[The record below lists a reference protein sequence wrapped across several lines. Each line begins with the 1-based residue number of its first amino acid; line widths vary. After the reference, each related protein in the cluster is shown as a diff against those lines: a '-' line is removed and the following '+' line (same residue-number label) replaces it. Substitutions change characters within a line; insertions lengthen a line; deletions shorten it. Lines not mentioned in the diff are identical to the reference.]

1 MVALGSNGDNFNWLI
16 KKVSKVISSDFIS
29 INDLQLELSLLVNSS
44 WETRHSYSFIL
55 HPWKTNVLHKRERVS
70 MRIRTRIHTS
80 SYSLDGTRS
89 IIHNKLILKRWYYKG
104 LNGVSNA
111 GRIYNRLLK
120 LHGNVHAPVIIL
132 CRSPGWSLTPKLS
145 WPFIRTWSLKTHG
158 CLSLTMDIT
167 RGNCTWPTSNR
178 TTLARTCV
186 RLIRILWG
194 VRLVPFVF
202 VHDYYTCMCLVYIR
216 IYVCIY
222 IVTF

>member
-1 MVALGSNGDNFNWLI
+1 M
-16 KKVSKVISSDFIS
+16 
-29 INDLQLELSLLVNSS
+29 
-44 WETRHSYSFIL
+44 HYSYSFIL
-55 HPWKTNVLHKRERVS
+55 HPWKT
-70 MRIRTRIHTS
+70 RIHADTHACIHPF

-89 IIHNKLILKRWYYKG
+89 IVQTNKLILKRRYYKG

-120 LHGNVHAPVIIL
+120 LHENVHGPVIIL
-132 CRSPGWSLTPKLS
+132 CRSPGWSPTPKLS

-202 VHDYYTCMCLVYIR
+202 VHDYYTCLY
-216 IYVCIY
+216 YVLYMYVAC
-222 IVTF
+222 TR